1 VVHSQIEMMA
11 ASESQISKEVI
22 ERILSRIRGTVVA
35 TLIAGSCG
43 GLHPT
48 LLDPAAILLYTIL
61 RTSSDEDAR
70 SFYEAA
76 LQQDQF
82 KLGDTARI
90 ASAGF
95 FAQCCT
101 GQNSN
106 VSLMEFTE
114 ELWELHQ
121 HNELEPVAESDQVVA
136 FIKKLA
142 SN

>member
-1 VVHSQIEMMA
+1 MMA
-11 ASESQISKEVI
+11 VSESQVSKEVV
-22 ERILSRIRGTVVA
+22 ERIVSRIRGTVVA

-48 LLDPAAILLYTIL
+48 LLDPAATLLYTIL

-70 SFYEAA
+70 SFYEGA

-82 KLGDTARI
+82 KLGDTARV

-95 FAQCCT
+95 LAKCST

-106 VSLMEFTE
+106 VALMEFIE
-114 ELWELHQ
+114 QLWELHQ

-136 FIKKLA
+136 FLKNLA